1 MTNKQAMR
9 GLSVEAHFY
18 LAECCNCGEVMPS
31 SKLIESRNHM
41 DGDADCYCPH
51 CNADDCD
58 IADMG
63 SAASEAWNY
72 QQKRIEALL
81 DELEAMKR
89 ANAAQ
94 DDHINQQQNRIDQL
108 EKGHSEA
115 AKQINSWRKLAKQ
128 NIAEREKD
136 LSELDLAR
144 KRVAE
149 LERGSKVIKCWSCQ
163 KSVTVDQVKAE
174 DGYCPFCDCGIDL
187 EEYETAELVAAGI
200 ITRIEG

>member
-1 MTNKQAMR
+1 MTNKQALR
-9 GLSVEAHFY
+9 GLSVEPNFY

-81 DELEAMKR
+81 DELEAAEKR
-89 ANAAQ
+89 
-94 DDHINQQQNRIDQL
+94 I
-108 EKGHSEA
+108 
-115 AKQINSWRKLAKQ
+115 
-128 NIAEREKD
+128 
-136 LSELDLAR
+136 
-144 KRVAE
+144 AE
-149 LERGSKVIKCWSCQ
+149 LEARE
-163 KSVTVDQVKAE
+163 VKMPDVEKWRSPEAVRAQNAYRVLV
-174 DGYCPFCDCGIDL
+174 GR
-187 EEYETAELVAAGI
+187 ELSGAGI
-200 ITRIEG
+200 ITKVGE